1 VKLSKEKLFKKCP
14 RCGEKTYFS
23 SKVCEN
29 CKLIFARLEYASNKK
44 AKEAIKAGR
53 RKQEVLMTKTL
64 PRDLPRWKLFLICAL
79 GGMIGIH
86 NIYIGRYLKGFFS
99 FFFVLLTAVLIAVLP
114 GDMLS
119 QVYETYLFI
128 PAGIVFAL
136 WFYDLFMIGI
146 KNYKVPIALDMSLES
161 GVGNKAKSNKTDN
174 SQNAKDK
181 EIMVVDTDKGEEEK

>member
-1 VKLSKEKLFKKCP
+1 MSKEKLFKKCP

-29 CKLIFARLEYASNKK
+29 CQLIFARLEYASNKK
-44 AKEAIKAGR
+44 AQEAIKAGR

-114 GDMLS
+114 GDVLS